1 MSEFTVGGAATSDG
15 NWTRHHVVRKTNA
28 HGDISFDP
36 DVIAGSP
43 FTLRLR
49 STHSGNVFSDE
60 VFWAAGDVGRK
71 TLATNVIAGTEFTI
85 DSRGEPRDRPPS
97 PGSSSPPNVSL

>member
-1 MSEFTVGGAATSDG
+1 MSEFSVSGITTADG
-15 NWTRHHVVRKTNA
+15 NWFSFSKKRTTNA

-43 FTLRLR
+43 FTVRLR
-49 STHSGNVFSDE
+49 SNGKVFSDE

-85 DSRGEPRDRPPS
+85 DARGS
-97 PGSSSPPNVSL
+97 QGQTTFSGKLFTA

>member
-1 MSEFTVGGAATSDG
+1 MSEFSVSGKTSADG
-15 NWTRHHVVRKTNA
+15 NWYSFDKRRTTNA

-43 FTLRLR
+43 FTMRLR
-49 STHSGNVFSDE
+49 STHNGKVFSDE

-85 DSRGEPRDRPPS
+85 DARGS
-97 PGSSSPPNVSL
+97 QGQTTFSGKLFTA